1 MFSSMQ
7 AVANHWLSYMVM
19 ASVEITGF
27 TILIALCTWLF
38 RGHKARFQYGL
49 WLIALCKVIL
59 PSVIHFPLMHT
70 SILPDHLQI
79 SGLVQGM
86 TFGLEFT
93 SDSLPSIGFYLFTF
107 WLVVVFS
114 LVCYS
119 LWKNARFVLRLR
131 NARQVPTAFIPAKM
145 REHVLFGD
153 RIRVFMI
160 SGLNTPIS
168 FGLIRP
174 KIYLPAFMEGWED
187 TDIESVLLHEL
198 GHLRRKDLWVTLV
211 QYIVQTCFFFHPV
224 VWYINW
230 QLSTS
235 REQACDDF
243 ALANSSGT
251 SREYGR
257 TLLHFLE
264 KPRGFSLTPVP
275 TTHFFYHKQAMI
287 RRINNIF
294 QAKEGHMRKF
304 TLPERSVVAL
314 LGMVAVVLSFNLP
327 GNSFGL
333 ENAPAQ
339 QPGKVTGVITTD
351 GRSMWVPG
359 ANITITRTD
368 VNIDSVKTANQ
379 TGSGP
384 TIPILLGAASDQR
397 GSYTITDV
405 PPGKY
410 LLRVQMIGFED
421 DLWNIRVLPGQAVH
435 VESVL
440 KVAKG
445 EIKEHES
452 LRGE

>member
-1 MFSSMQ
+1 
-7 AVANHWLSYMVM
+7 
-19 ASVEITGF
+19 
-27 TILIALCTWLF
+27 
-38 RGHKARFQYGL
+38 
-49 WLIALCKVIL
+49 
-59 PSVIHFPLMHT
+59 
-70 SILPDHLQI
+70 
-79 SGLVQGM
+79 
-86 TFGLEFT
+86 
-93 SDSLPSIGFYLFTF
+93 
-107 WLVVVFS
+107 
-114 LVCYS
+114 
-119 LWKNARFVLRLR
+119 
-131 NARQVPTAFIPAKM
+131 
-145 REHVLFGD
+145 
-153 RIRVFMI
+153 
-160 SGLNTPIS
+160 
-168 FGLIRP
+168 
-174 KIYLPAFMEGWED
+174 
-187 TDIESVLLHEL
+187 
-198 GHLRRKDLWVTLV
+198 
-211 QYIVQTCFFFHPV
+211 
-224 VWYINW
+224 
-230 QLSTS
+230 
-235 REQACDDF
+235 
-243 ALANSSGT
+243 
-251 SREYGR
+251 
-257 TLLHFLE
+257 
-264 KPRGFSLTPVP
+264 
-275 TTHFFYHKQAMI
+275 
-287 RRINNIF
+287 
-294 QAKEGHMRKF
+294 
-304 TLPERSVVAL
+304 VVAL